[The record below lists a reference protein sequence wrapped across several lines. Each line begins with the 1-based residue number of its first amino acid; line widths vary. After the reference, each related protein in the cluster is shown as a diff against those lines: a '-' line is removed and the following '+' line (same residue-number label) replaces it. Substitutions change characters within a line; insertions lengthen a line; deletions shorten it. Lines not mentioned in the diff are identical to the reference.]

1 MFSFQHIKQYKI
13 MEIFHFFSYCP
24 TELATFQVLNSRMW
38 GIGYHTRQHKCR
50 EEKIRSKDRGLR
62 GRHGSGYWG
71 ATCNKI
77 QALQW
82 PMEPDDIATSCLL
95 LPSFFS
101 ATLAPPIKCQ
111 ACSNLRN
118 LALAVY
124 SLPGTLTPEYLSDL
138 LPHEDSCLLRCLSE
152 GVSWPIY
159 IKANS
164 TILQHSLSRI
174 ILL

>member
-1 MFSFQHIKQYKI
+1 

-77 QALQW
+77 QSLQW
-82 PMEPDDIATSCLL
+82 PMEPDNVATSCLL
-95 LPSFFS
+95 PPSLFS

-124 SLPGTLTPEYLSDL
+124 SAWNPHPRISLWLVTTRTFLSAQMSVRRCFLTNLHKRP
-138 LPHEDSCLLRCLSE
+138 
-152 GVSWPIY
+152 
-159 IKANS
+159 NS